1 MSNFFKNDI
10 FGSYQLACECLNDV
24 DRTVALKSSIKRLVN
39 KNTNVLE
46 LGAGTGILSIIAAT
60 SGAKHI
66 DAVEI
71 TKIVAEIAKN
81 NVVINGFDK
90 KINIINKDA
99 LKLKRSD
106 LSTSPDLVIMEMI
119 STGLIEEL
127 QVPAFNNLI
136 KKQIVRTDSICCPS
150 SFETSATLANVDYFF
165 YGHEIRAIL
174 HQESWQRNIIKSE
187 HSDKNK
193 YSIVD
198 FNEAI
203 RLSASI
209 NVAVEKDLN
218 FTITKDGT
226 INSVLITS
234 EAILDG
240 NNKIGWTSAINIPI
254 IIPINDKIVKK
265 GDQITIKIK
274 YQMGKGLENL
284 VVV

>member
-24 DRTVALKSSIKRLVN
+24 DRTVAFKKSIVRLVN
-39 KNTNVLE
+39 ENSNVLE
-46 LGAGTGILSIIAAT
+46 LGAGTGILSIIAAS
-60 SGAKHI
+60 SGAKHV

-81 NVVINGFDK
+81 NAVINGFGE

-99 LKLKRSD
+99 LKLKKSD
-106 LSTSPDLVIMEMI
+106 LSISPSLVIMEMI

-136 KKQIVRTDSICCPS
+136 KKKIVHSDSICCPS

-165 YGHEIRAIL
+165 YGHEVRAIL
-174 HQESWQRNIIKSE
+174 HQESWQRNLIKSE
-187 HSDKNK
+187 HSGKNR
-193 YSIVD
+193 YNIVD

-203 RLSASI
+203 RSNTPVNAT
-209 NVAVEKDLN
+209 VEKDLN
-218 FTITKDGT
+218 FTITKKGT
-226 INSVLITS
+226 INSLLITS

-240 NNKIGWTSAINIPI
+240 NNKIGWTSAINIPLI
-254 IIPINDKIVKK
+254 LPINDKIVEK
-265 GDQITIKIK
+265 GDQITVKIK